1 MEKPVR
7 FSGETV
13 PMTGPT
19 LPNRQGHVH
28 AKREETENDSCVQLG
43 GGSESSLARPSSAY
57 HMELGA

>member
-7 FSGETV
+7 FYSETV

-28 AKREETENDSCVQLG
+28 AKR
-43 GGSESSLARPSSAY
+43 
-57 HMELGA
+57 